1 MANVLIAGASRGIGL
16 ELVRQYAGA
25 GDTVIA
31 GARDL
36 SAAAQLDEFA
46 ASADNVR
53 VVQLDIAS
61 PESIT
66 AASEAVGDQPLD
78 VVMVVGAVLGAMPQM
93 LDNIDLDAWHAA
105 FDANTIGPMLIARAF
120 KENLAASGDGKL
132 MIVSSQLAAST
143 WPMGGMYIYSTTKAA
158 VNKVVQIL
166 ALDWRKDPITVVV
179 THPGYVQTDMGGPNA
194 DITAEESASGLRN
207 VMASETKEDSGK
219 FYKWNGDIHPW

>member
-16 ELVRQYAGA
+16 ELVRQYAAA

-36 SAAAQLDEFA
+36 SAAAQLDEVA
-46 ASADNVR
+46 NGADNVQ

-61 PESIT
+61 PDSIK
-66 AASEAVGDQPLD
+66 AAAEAIGDQPLD

-105 FDANTIGPMLIARAF
+105 FDANTIGPMLIAGAL

-143 WPMGGMYIYSTTKAA
+143 WPMGGMYIYSTTK
-158 VNKVVQIL
+158 
-166 ALDWRKDPITVVV
+166 RP
-179 THPGYVQTDMGGPNA
+179 
-194 DITAEESASGLRN
+194 
-207 VMASETKEDSGK
+207 
-219 FYKWNGDIHPW
+219 